1 VSLNIKNAETHRL
14 VRALAAE
21 TGLSM
26 TQAVH
31 DAVERRLAEV
41 RAARGDAA
49 VDLDAALAL
58 SSELRA
64 RLGDEYLARDFD
76 AELYDERGLPR

>member
-1 VSLNIKNAETHRL
+1 MSLNIKNAETYRL
-14 VRALAAE
+14 VRDLAAE

-31 DAVERRLAEV
+31 EAVQRRLAEV
-41 RAARGDAA
+41 RAARGEAA

-58 SSELRA
+58 TQELRA

-76 AELYDERGLPR
+76 AGLYDERGLPR

>member
-1 VSLNIKNAETHRL
+1 MSLNIKNEETHRL
-14 VRALAAE
+14 VRELAAQ

-31 DAVERRLAEV
+31 DAVQRRLAAL
-41 RAARGDAA
+41 RAERGDAA

-58 SSELRA
+58 THDLHV
-64 RLGDEYLARDFD
+64 RLGAGYLAQDFD